1 MSMTAI
7 IIDKVKKILA
17 DTVFDINAV
26 VFCST
31 LGIAVLMTIVSVVI
45 TKCRIV
51 MFDVDQ
57 TQMSTLFT
65 TTAQIVGGLYG
76 LTLTAYVF
84 FVDKFRDSTKDDETL
99 YDATN
104 AVLSNLFA
112 GLISISILCEV
123 IIVTSLFG
131 IANLSRLSSVE
142 YWLINENVLIFVL
155 EIVAILFF
163 GVQLLDPKKLDK
175 ELNRMKRA
183 DDKKN
188 STQNAPAKKENV
200 AEFFELY
207 NKLEADIL
215 SIAQHYVPVDFLKGR
230 AGKPGIIRGLQI
242 LNESQIINNNVRV
255 LIDDLRKYRNSV
267 AHGLECSVTDS
278 RLEEVRNIESAM
290 GQISLLLAERKENTE
305 DWENAIK
312 RLYDLSSQL

>member
-1 MSMTAI
+1 MPTTI
-7 IIDKVKKILA
+7 KDKVKKIIT
-17 DTVFDINAV
+17 DTIFDINAV
-26 VFCST
+26 VFCLT
-31 LGIAVLMTIVSVVI
+31 IGIAVFLTIASVVI
-45 TKCRIV
+45 AKYQIV

-104 AVLSNLFA
+104 SVLSNLFA
-112 GLISISILCEV
+112 GLISISILCGL
-123 IIVTSLFG
+123 INVTSLFG
-131 IANLSRLSSVE
+131 IANLGRLSAVE
-142 YWLINENVLIFVL
+142 YWLINENVLVFVL

-188 STQNAPAKKENV
+188 STLDDPPKKENV

-207 NKLEADIL
+207 NKLEVDIL
-215 SIAQHYVPVDFLKGR
+215 SIV
-230 AGKPGIIRGLQI
+230 
-242 LNESQIINNNVRV
+242 
-255 LIDDLRKYRNSV
+255 
-267 AHGLECSVTDS
+267 
-278 RLEEVRNIESAM
+278 NIM
-290 GQISLLLAERKENTE
+290 FRWIC
-305 DWENAIK
+305 
-312 RLYDLSSQL
+312 

>member
-1 MSMTAI
+1 MPTTI
-7 IIDKVKKILA
+7 KDKVKKTID
-17 DTVFDINAV
+17 DTIFDINAV
-26 VFCST
+26 VFCLT
-31 LGIAVLMTIVSVVI
+31 IGIAVFLTIASVVI
-45 TKCRIV
+45 AKYQIV

-104 AVLSNLFA
+104 SVLSNLFA
-112 GLISISILCEV
+112 GLISISILCGL

-131 IANLSRLSSVE
+131 IANLGRLSAVE
-142 YWLINENVLIFVL
+142 YWLINENVLVFVL

-188 STQNAPAKKENV
+188 STLDYPPKKEN
-200 AEFFELY
+200 
-207 NKLEADIL
+207 
-215 SIAQHYVPVDFLKGR
+215 AQHYVPMDLLNGR
-230 AGKPGIIRGLQI
+230 AGKPRIIMGLQI
-242 LNESQIINNNVRV
+242 LNENQIINNNVRL

-278 RLEEVRNIESAM
+278 RLEEIRNIESAM
-290 GQISLLLAERKENTE
+290 GQISQLLANKKERTE
-305 DWENAIK
+305 EWENAIK
-312 RLYDLSSQL
+312 RLYDLGSRL

>member
-1 MSMTAI
+1 MPTTI
-7 IIDKVKKILA
+7 KDKVKKIIT
-17 DTVFDINAV
+17 DTIFDINAV
-26 VFCST
+26 VFCLT
-31 LGIAVLMTIVSVVI
+31 IGIAVFLTIASVVI
-45 TKCRIV
+45 AKYQIV

-104 AVLSNLFA
+104 SVLSNLFA
-112 GLISISILCEV
+112 GLISISILCGL
-123 IIVTSLFG
+123 IIVTSLLG
-131 IANLSRLSSVE
+131 IANLGRLSAVE
-142 YWLINENVLIFVL
+142 YWLINENVLVFVL

-188 STQNAPAKKENV
+188 STLDDPPKKENV

-207 NKLEADIL
+207 NKLEVDIL
-215 SIAQHYVPVDFLKGR
+215 SIAQHYVPMDLLIGR
-230 AGKPGIIRGLQI
+230 TGKPGIIRGLQI
-242 LNESQIINNNVRV
+242 LNENQIISNNVRL

-267 AHGLECSVTDS
+267 VHGLECSVTDS
-278 RLEEVRNIESAM
+278 RLEEIRNIESAI
-290 GQISLLLAERKENTE
+290 GQINLLLADKKEKTE
-305 DWENAIK
+305 EWENAMK
-312 RLYDLSSQL
+312 RLHDLSSQL

>member
-1 MSMTAI
+1 MPTTI
-7 IIDKVKKILA
+7 KDKVKKTID
-17 DTVFDINAV
+17 DTIFDINAV
-26 VFCST
+26 VFCLT
-31 LGIAVLMTIVSVVI
+31 IGIAVFLTIASVAI
-45 TKCRIV
+45 AKYQIV

-104 AVLSNLFA
+104 SVLSNLFA
-112 GLISISILCEV
+112 GLISISILCGL

-131 IANLSRLSSVE
+131 IANLGRLSAVE
-142 YWLINENVLIFVL
+142 YWLINENVLVFVL

-188 STQNAPAKKENV
+188 STLDYPPKKENV

-207 NKLEADIL
+207 NKLEMDIS
-215 SIAQHYVPVDFLKGR
+215 SIAQHYVPMDLLNGR
-230 AGKPGIIRGLQI
+230 AGKPRIIMGLQI
-242 LNESQIINNNVRV
+242 LNENQIINNNVRL

-278 RLEEVRNIESAM
+278 RLEEIRNIESAM
-290 GQISLLLAERKENTE
+290 GQISQLLANKKERTE
-305 DWENAIK
+305 EWENAIK
-312 RLYDLSSQL
+312 RLYDLGSRL

>member
-1 MSMTAI
+1 MTAY
-7 IIDKVKKILA
+7 
-17 DTVFDINAV
+17 
-26 VFCST
+26 
-31 LGIAVLMTIVSVVI
+31 
-45 TKCRIV
+45 
-51 MFDVDQ
+51 
-57 TQMSTLFT
+57 
-65 TTAQIVGGLYG
+65 QIVGGLYG

-104 AVLSNLFA
+104 SVLSNLFA
-112 GLISISILCEV
+112 GLISISILCGL

-131 IANLSRLSSVE
+131 IANLGRLSAVE
-142 YWLINENVLIFVL
+142 CWLINENVLVFVL

-188 STQNAPAKKENV
+188 STLDYPPKKENV

-207 NKLEADIL
+207 NKLEMDIS
-215 SIAQHYVPVDFLKGR
+215 SIAQHYVPMDLLNGR
-230 AGKPGIIRGLQI
+230 AGKPRIIMGLQI
-242 LNESQIINNNVRV
+242 LNENQIINNNVRL

-278 RLEEVRNIESAM
+278 RLEEIRNIESAM
-290 GQISLLLAERKENTE
+290 GQISQLLANKKERTE
-305 DWENAIK
+305 EWENAIK
-312 RLYDLSSQL
+312 RLYDLGSRL

>member
-1 MSMTAI
+1 MPTTI
-7 IIDKVKKILA
+7 KDKVKKTID
-17 DTVFDINAV
+17 DTIFDINAV
-26 VFCST
+26 VFCLT
-31 LGIAVLMTIVSVVI
+31 IGIAVFLTIASVVI
-45 TKCRIV
+45 AKYQIV

-104 AVLSNLFA
+104 SVLSNLFA
-112 GLISISILCEV
+112 GLISISILCGL

-131 IANLSRLSSVE
+131 IANLGRLSAVE
-142 YWLINENVLIFVL
+142 YWLINENVLVFVL

-188 STQNAPAKKENV
+188 STLDYPPKKENV

-207 NKLEADIL
+207 NKLEMDIS
-215 SIAQHYVPVDFLKGR
+215 SIAQHYVPMDLLNGR
-230 AGKPGIIRGLQI
+230 AGKPRIIMGLQI
-242 LNESQIINNNVRV
+242 LNENQIINNNVRL

-278 RLEEVRNIESAM
+278 RLEEIRNIESAM
-290 GQISLLLAERKENTE
+290 GQISQLLANKKERTE
-305 DWENAIK
+305 EWENAIK
-312 RLYDLSSQL
+312 RLYDLGSRL

>member
-1 MSMTAI
+1 MPTTI
-7 IIDKVKKILA
+7 KDKVKKIIT
-17 DTVFDINAV
+17 DTIFDINAV
-26 VFCST
+26 VFCLT
-31 LGIAVLMTIVSVVI
+31 IGIAVFLTIASVVI
-45 TKCRIV
+45 AKYQIV

-104 AVLSNLFA
+104 SVLSNLFA
-112 GLISISILCEV
+112 GLISISILCGL
-123 IIVTSLFG
+123 INVTSLFG
-131 IANLSRLSSVE
+131 IANLGRLSAVE
-142 YWLINENVLIFVL
+142 YWLINENVLVFVL

-188 STQNAPAKKENV
+188 STLDDPPKKENV

-207 NKLEADIL
+207 NKLEVDIL
-215 SIAQHYVPVDFLKGR
+215 SIAQHYVPMDLLIGR
-230 AGKPGIIRGLQI
+230 TGKPGIIRGLQI
-242 LNESQIINNNVRV
+242 LNENQIISNNVRL

-267 AHGLECSVTDS
+267 VHGLECSVTDS
-278 RLEEVRNIESAM
+278 RLEEIRNIESAI
-290 GQISLLLAERKENTE
+290 GQINLLLADKKEKTE
-305 DWENAIK
+305 EWENAMK
-312 RLYDLSSQL
+312 RLHDLSSQL

>member
-1 MSMTAI
+1 MPTTI
-7 IIDKVKKILA
+7 KDKVKKIIT
-17 DTVFDINAV
+17 DTIFDINAV
-26 VFCST
+26 VFCLT
-31 LGIAVLMTIVSVVI
+31 IGIAVFLTIASVVI
-45 TKCRIV
+45 AKYQIV

-84 FVDKFRDSTKDDETL
+84 FVD
-99 YDATN
+99 
-104 AVLSNLFA
+104 
-112 GLISISILCEV
+112 
-123 IIVTSLFG
+123 IVTSLFG
-131 IANLSRLSSVE
+131 IANLGRLSAVE
-142 YWLINENVLIFVL
+142 YWLINENVLVFVL

-188 STQNAPAKKENV
+188 STLDDPPKKENV

-207 NKLEADIL
+207 NKLEVDIL
-215 SIAQHYVPVDFLKGR
+215 SIAQHYVPMDLLIGR
-230 AGKPGIIRGLQI
+230 TGKPGIIRGLQI
-242 LNESQIINNNVRV
+242 LNENQIISNNVRL

-267 AHGLECSVTDS
+267 VHGLECSVTDS
-278 RLEEVRNIESAM
+278 RLEEIRNIESAI
-290 GQISLLLAERKENTE
+290 GQINLLLADKKEKTE
-305 DWENAIK
+305 EWENAMK
-312 RLYDLSSQL
+312 RLHDLSSQL